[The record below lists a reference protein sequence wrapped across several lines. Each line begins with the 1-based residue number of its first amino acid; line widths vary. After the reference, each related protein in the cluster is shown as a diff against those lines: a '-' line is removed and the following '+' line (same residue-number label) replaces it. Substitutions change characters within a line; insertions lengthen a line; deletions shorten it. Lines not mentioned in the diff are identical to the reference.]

1 MANNCTY
8 SFDGTEYTR
17 PQIIRLIKENK
28 LLEKGEESA
37 STWLQNNLGLSELE
51 AQDILQ
57 DEVLLPALTDNK
69 FKVEK
74 AKKQR
79 KPAGLKVGNIIISP
93 EKKQEIFAAISTIL
107 LNKVFDKNQVYNL
120 INANKS
126 KIDITSPLKNSI
138 TAVIHALPDSEYE
151 MGQAIY
157 EDAYTEDNRLIKD
170 SEFVKQF
177 NQFFESYGGK
187 LTLEE
192 SNPIEDKEGDEN
204 DNVKDY
210 AFMKASFEFDPKD
223 SMSKSIRLL
232 LASLIKRSQTGDAI
246 PSNILGLIQPVKMSE
261 VSTLLLT
268 NLVNLP
274 ADFDVYIDRLQWLSQ
289 EHPEI
294 DQLIDR
300 FKDDI
305 GSLDIDVS
313 TVDYDR
319 LKFRNEFIQNFAK
332 TLYDFQIGLLRKGN
346 LYSIPAASNNVDK
359 TVRREFKN
367 NIIQKYRTVEE
378 FRDALDTKNVMDMA
392 NALGIYDITEDD
404 LKRKLDDNEKIENK
418 IHTIRRVVVNAID
431 AGVTLQKLYDKNSDE
446 SLNIQPALTKI
457 AKFIADTKR
466 SADLNFRNAEG
477 KQVYGISLNNYQTIT
492 INTLNWIGS
501 KNISLDA
508 KIDMVRQYLPSLLDA
523 QNFRDNKIT
532 SIWIN
537 RILNGDKLLI
547 GVYDGIQ
554 GSKRKGFS
562 DLKELDLYAFHLSVP
577 FEGTNF
583 AVKHSSRSTIF
594 TYRFADKYTYVRNPD
609 YTTQLDQAVDIL
621 YDYYLDEQNVINTV
635 DGKKVVNFGKLGK
648 NKLNFPY
655 VTAKDEDEIKWE
667 IKDNLEKKIK
677 NFKDKADKYGAFKVA
692 NGKPIGLS
700 QEAYDYFKQSSEPYL
715 AASAFAYINSYI
727 THIEEQKVLLGSTAL
742 YKNLED
748 EYKRLST
755 QSSTGNVMIVDQNT
769 NAYIEYVNARDSKE
783 IFNPKTGKVESFNY
797 TKPAGKFSEIITEEY
812 DKYVSDLTVIKPD
825 LISPIT
831 GKETNT
837 IRFIYETNLIK
848 TLKPFLLSKNKTE
861 AQANKIISDQTDLYE
876 EKYQEVNE
884 NDGQSHIT
892 IFADREYQ
900 HRAGSWTKEKENN
913 FQLQLKALTLKD
925 SSELKDLSVY
935 VDKAT
940 KKTVKAYVSNTADY
954 VLVKP
959 FDFADIQEKLDL
971 NGNDWFTN
979 TFEAS
984 TPLKGQYVGP
994 VELGVDNL
1002 NVVGIR
1008 KTSYF
1013 VLQPTIVLGTNLQ
1026 LLNTLMIQDGID
1038 LHHFASSAKTG
1049 RLDAK
1054 VVNPDLINGLQFYAE
1069 DGSFNYDTIKSNVGL
1084 MKSYL
1089 DVRFMKDQLKINNYV
1104 KYDIKNST
1112 QSAKIILSNITS
1124 DGVPRDVPEHLIP
1137 LFKEADEAGKRN
1149 MSEFYRLISDYKDVF
1164 STLIERNID
1173 NLKRE
1178 LEVAES
1184 ESGLD
1189 IGNFDSLVRLLT
1201 QAAQDRNATVAT
1213 LEAIEKFAESKV
1225 IEMLPNKSKIE
1236 NILFSIV
1243 SNRIIN
1249 FKRPGSSYAQAS
1261 ITGFEDIGS
1270 RELHDDKPLNNSTLK
1285 FYSPE
1290 ITDGNI
1296 TGVNP
1301 AEIAMPLPD
1310 KWFKYLLNRYDTTN
1324 IQEAIDKYNADPLK
1338 ILVKGLRIPN
1348 QQLSSNDIFAI
1359 KTFYVP
1365 TMETFV
1371 VIPSEMVVKSGGDF
1385 DIDKLNIY
1393 FPPINARTLSDEER
1407 YTKFISE
1414 QANDK
1419 DIAEEVKEE
1428 LKKTSNRSW
1437 ANFKGRINKNKESYK
1452 ELKDEFFEMIKEY
1465 PKSIKNTVHTI
1476 MKEGGANFYQK
1487 IDSLNRVLEYEIEN
1501 ITNQD
1506 ISDRPELTVLL
1517 TDYRFLNAMVLDF
1530 IKDVESLEEAKNE
1543 LYERGKNRQKELWS
1557 ELSMKIAKERALQH
1571 DLMSWEDFQKL
1582 PEAKRLSKQELQTKL
1597 IDIEKELLLHPDNL
1611 HNLLKPLVDDK
1622 LKVQTLSEVVGQLKQ
1637 GLSKV
1642 DAIEAANKG
1651 DLTGKTKSDDINDV
1665 VTNIAKFILYIET
1678 KAGVGMIA
1686 TDITGHSI
1694 AQADNI
1700 RVSEQFT
1707 IGQGESAITYS
1718 NRLPFEGSYDF
1729 SLSRYFDENGYD
1741 ILEGLSVALTSQVD
1755 GEKNPYATK
1764 LGLSNQTLG
1773 ILTYLMRRGV
1783 PVETIIKFLSQPILE
1798 NYLLEQRLNESQV
1811 MEVNRLNKSK
1821 KDLLEAYL
1829 LENKISKKD
1838 YDLALDKA
1846 RAGNLVLS
1854 TEKLENNIRNGINDV
1869 EALAVF
1875 NNLIDITRAFRYYKA
1890 DLTPDT
1896 KTLKDMAAANAV
1908 KDNEGSMY
1916 VVGFI
1921 ENPNASRQGVL
1932 AAFFKARD
1940 LYKQLYN
1947 KLYMTENFRYAPNLK
1962 SMIQQYAAIKQ
1973 TEDDKVKVGN
1983 TITNQLLAY
1992 IVQNHHPLFKDKTFG
2007 QLFTGENSLPRRI
2020 NSILLDNTHPL
2031 YNNYAL
2037 KNMYVEL
2044 KNVQDIVSKQE
2055 IDNIRIYERSLPVI
2069 ALNDIYEV
2077 FYELPQDLQDDFL
2090 AMSIYQTGFNTSPYS
2105 FEAILPVDRR
2115 FEVVEEA
2122 LALSDSMNFDDFYNK
2137 YALNNI
2143 EDLPKTEAQAFYNKF
2158 PYYTRWSE
2166 EGTKVYRLRNSKKET
2181 PVEIQPLGNAYYK
2194 RYNTSEVVLPQA
2206 EVEEYTEFEEV
2217 DVKSTSNKPKFYT
2230 GKITTS
2236 PDTIFVFG
2244 SNPEG
2249 RHGLGAAK
2257 TARDEFGAIYG
2268 QGEGLQGNS
2277 YALPTKDLRVK
2288 ANNSLK
2294 SIDEKT
2300 IINSIKKL
2308 YTVARANPTKQFKVA
2323 YTNTTDRSLNG
2334 YTGLEM
2340 IEMFN
2345 KAGERPDNIVFSE
2358 EWFKTGKLLGTN
2370 ESTSVNTNAA
2380 DYTNYSGAATGSDT
2394 YWEQVGKEYGI
2405 GKQVNYITKDI
2416 DRLTEAQKQEVEK
2429 AYVQAVKDLGR
2440 KTLPIDSYSG
2450 KLVRRDYLQAKAGDA
2465 VFAIVEGFDV
2475 KEDPTKSPNTTDI
2488 TKSVKSYRFTPKGG
2502 TGYAT
2507 LMATRLGKPVYIFD
2521 QSDGKWY
2528 DYSNRRLVEIDT
2540 PVLTTKFAGIGTRQL
2555 NDKGKQA
2562 IRDVYEKT
2570 FGQVKSTPSIIDV
2583 LESKGVEVEDI
2594 RNSSTL
2600 VTFKNMEELT
2610 KVDTSV
2616 LTIQQ
2621 FDELFPD
2628 NAYLSEMEKQILIK
2642 GIGAGQI
2649 EIVCKVFSL

>member
-1 MANNCTY
+1 MQCTFLY
-8 SFDGTEYTR
+8 GGNEYTR

-57 DEVLLPALTDNK
+57 DEVLLPALTDGK

-177 NQFFESYGGK
+177 SAYFESYGGK
-187 LTLEE
+187 LSLEE
-192 SNPIEDKEGDEN
+192 VNPIEDREGDEN
-204 DNVKDY
+204 ENVKDY

-223 SMSKSIRLL
+223 SMSKAIRLL

-655 VTAKDEDEIKWE
+655 VTAKDEDGIKWE

-783 IFNPKTGKVESFNY
+783 IFNPKTGRVEKFNY
-797 TKPAGKFSEIITEEY
+797 KKPIGKFSEIVTEEY
-812 DKYVSDLTVIKPD
+812 DKYVSDLTVVKPD

-831 GKETNT
+831 GEATNT

-848 TLKPFLLSKNKTE
+848 TLKPFLISKGKTD

-900 HRAGSWTKEKENN
+900 NRASTWTKEKENN

-925 SSELKDLSVY
+925 RSELKDLSVY

-940 KKTVKAYVSNTADY
+940 GKSVKAYVSNTADY

-959 FDFADIQEKLDL
+959 FDFADIKSKLDTD
-971 NGNDWFTN
+971 GNEWFTN

-994 VELGVDNL
+994 VELGVENL

-1013 VLQPTIVLGTNLQ
+1013 VLQPTIILGTNLQ

-1054 VVNPDLINGLQFYAE
+1054 VVSSELTNGLQFYAE

-1178 LEVAES
+1178 LEVAEGID
-1184 ESGLD
+1184 GLD
-1189 IGNFDSLVRLLT
+1189 IGNFESLVRLLV
-1201 QAAQDRNATVAT
+1201 QAAQDRNATIAT
-1213 LEAIEKFAESKV
+1213 VEAIEKFAESKV

-1310 KWFKYLLNRYDTTN
+1310 KWFKYLLDRYNTTN
-1324 IQEAIDKYNADPLK
+1324 IQEAIDKYNVDPLK

-1393 FPPINARTLSDEER
+1393 FPILGEELSD
-1407 YTKFISE
+1407 T
-1414 QANDK
+1414 
-1419 DIAEEVKEE
+1419 
-1428 LKKTSNRSW
+1428 
-1437 ANFKGRINKNKESYK
+1437 
-1452 ELKDEFFEMIKEY
+1452 EM
-1465 PKSIKNTVHTI
+1465 
-1476 MKEGGANFYQK
+1476 
-1487 IDSLNRVLEYEIEN
+1487 
-1501 ITNQD
+1501 
-1506 ISDRPELTVLL
+1506 
-1517 TDYRFLNAMVLDF
+1517 
-1530 IKDVESLEEAKNE
+1530 
-1543 LYERGKNRQKELWS
+1543 
-1557 ELSMKIAKERALQH
+1557 LQN
-1571 DLMSWEDFQKL
+1571 
-1582 PEAKRLSKQELQTKL
+1582 KL

-1637 GLSKV
+1637 GLGKA

-1821 KDLLEAYL
+1821 KDLLETYL

-1908 KDNEGSMY
+1908 KDNEDSMY
-1916 VVGFI
+1916 AVGFI

-1992 IVQNHHPLFKDKTFG
+1992 IVQNHHPLFKDRTFG

-2044 KNVQDIVSKQE
+2044 KNIQDIVSKQE

-2143 EDLPKTEAQAFYNKF
+2143 EDLPKTEPQAFYNKF
-2158 PYYTRWSE
+2158 SFYTRWSE
-2166 EGTKVYRLRNSKKET
+2166 EGTKVYIVRLSKNDA

-2194 RYNTSEVVLPQA
+2194 RYNTSETVLPQA
-2206 EVEEYTEFEEV
+2206 EVEEYTQFEEAEQLPV
-2217 DVKSTSNKPKFYT
+2217 ETS
-2230 GKITTS
+2230 I
-2236 PDTIFVFG
+2236 
-2244 SNPEG
+2244 
-2249 RHGLGAAK
+2249 
-2257 TARDEFGAIYG
+2257 
-2268 QGEGLQGNS
+2268 
-2277 YALPTKDLRVK
+2277 
-2288 ANNSLK
+2288 
-2294 SIDEKT
+2294 
-2300 IINSIKKL
+2300 
-2308 YTVARANPTKQFKVA
+2308 
-2323 YTNTTDRSLNG
+2323 
-2334 YTGLEM
+2334 
-2340 IEMFN
+2340 
-2345 KAGERPDNIVFSE
+2345 
-2358 EWFKTGKLLGTN
+2358 
-2370 ESTSVNTNAA
+2370 
-2380 DYTNYSGAATGSDT
+2380 
-2394 YWEQVGKEYGI
+2394 
-2405 GKQVNYITKDI
+2405 I
-2416 DRLTEAQKQEVEK
+2416 DRLQ
-2429 AYVQAVKDLGR
+2429 
-2440 KTLPIDSYSG
+2440 
-2450 KLVRRDYLQAKAGDA
+2450 KAGA
-2465 VFAIVEGFDV
+2465 
-2475 KEDPTKSPNTTDI
+2475 
-2488 TKSVKSYRFTPKGG
+2488 
-2502 TGYAT
+2502 
-2507 LMATRLGKPVYIFD
+2507 
-2521 QSDGKWY
+2521 
-2528 DYSNRRLVEIDT
+2528 
-2540 PVLTTKFAGIGTRQL
+2540 
-2555 NDKGKQA
+2555 
-2562 IRDVYEKT
+2562 
-2570 FGQVKSTPSIIDV
+2570 
-2583 LESKGVEVEDI
+2583 EVEDM

-2600 VTFKNMEELT
+2600 ATSKNMEELS

-2628 NAYLSEMEKQILIK
+2628 HAYLAEAEKQILIK

>member
-1 MANNCTY
+1 MNCTFQY
-8 SFDGTEYTR
+8 NGTEYTR
-17 PQIIRLIKENK
+17 PQIIRLIKEKN
-28 LLEKGEESA
+28 LLEQGEESA

-51 AQDILQ
+51 VQDILT
-57 DEVLLPALTDNK
+57 DEVLLPALTDGK
-69 FKVEK
+69 YQAEK

-79 KPAGLKVGNIIISP
+79 KPSGLKVGDVIITP

-138 TAVIHALPDSEYE
+138 TAVIHSLPDSEYE

-157 EDAYTEDNRLIKD
+157 VDAYTEDNRLIKD
-170 SEFVKQF
+170 SEFIKQF

-223 SMSKSIRLL
+223 SMSKAIRLL
-232 LASLIKRSQTGDAI
+232 LASLIKRDQAGDAI

-274 ADFDVYIDRLQWLSQ
+274 ADFDIYMDRLEWLSQ

-294 DQLIDR
+294 DQLIHR
-300 FKDDI
+300 FQDEL
-305 GSLDIDVS
+305 GSIEVDNS
-313 TVDYDR
+313 TVDYDV

-332 TLYDFQIGLLRKGN
+332 TLYDFQIGLLRKGT

-367 NIIQKYRTVEE
+367 NIIQKYRTVQE
-378 FRDALDTKNVMDMA
+378 FRDALDTKSVMDMA
-392 NALGIYDITEDD
+392 NALGIYDLTEED
-404 LKRKLDDNEKIENK
+404 LKRKLDDNEKVSNK
-418 IHTIRRVVVNAID
+418 IHTIRNTIINAID
-431 AGVTLQKLYDKNSDE
+431 AGVELQKLYDKNKNE
-446 SLNIQPALTKI
+446 SLNIQPALSKV
-457 AKFIADTKR
+457 AKFIADTKK

-508 KIDMVRQYLPSLLDA
+508 KIELIRQYLPSLLDA

-537 RILNGDKLLI
+537 RILNGDKLII

-554 GSKRKGFS
+554 GSKRKSFS
-562 DLKELDLYAFHLSVP
+562 DLKELDLYTFHLSVP

-594 TYRFADKYTYVRNPD
+594 TYRFADKFTYVKNPD
-609 YTTQLDQAVDIL
+609 YNTQLNQAVDYL

-648 NKLNFPY
+648 TKLNFPY
-655 VTAKDEDEIKWE
+655 VTAKDEVGIRNEIRA
-667 IKDNLEKKIK
+667 NLESKIK
-677 NFKDKADKYGAFKVA
+677 NFKDKATKFGAFRVA

-700 QEAYDYFKQSSEPYL
+700 TEAYDYFKDSADPNLS
-715 AASAFAYINSYI
+715 ASAFAYINSYI

-755 QSSTGNVMIVDQNT
+755 QSSTGNIMVVDRFN
-769 NAYIEYVNARDSKE
+769 NAYIEYVNSRDSKE
-783 IFNPKTGKVESFNY
+783 LFNPKTGRVESFNY

-848 TLKPFLLSKNKTE
+848 TLKPFLLSKNKTD

-925 SSELKDLSVY
+925 RSELKDLSVY

-940 KKTVKAYVSNTADY
+940 GKTVKAYVSNTADY

-984 TPLKGQYVGP
+984 TPLKGQYVGA
-994 VELGVDNL
+994 VELGVENL

-1026 LLNTLMIQDGID
+1026 LLNALLIKNSRDF
-1038 LHHFASSAKTG
+1038 HHFGSSAKTG
-1049 RLDAK
+1049 RLDVK
-1054 VVNPDLINGLQFYAE
+1054 EVVPELTNGLQFYAE
-1069 DGSFNYDTIKSNVGL
+1069 DGSFNYDAINDNIDLLG
-1084 MKSYL
+1084 SYL

-1124 DGVPRDVPEHLIP
+1124 DGVPRDVPEHLVA
-1137 LFKEADEAGKRN
+1137 LFKEADETGKRN
-1149 MSEFYRLISDYKDVF
+1149 MSEFYRLISDYKEVF

-1189 IGNFDSLVRLLT
+1189 IGNFDSLVRLLV

-1213 LEAIEKFAESKV
+1213 VEAIEKFAESKV

-1270 RELHDDKPLNNSTLK
+1270 RDLHNGKPLNSSVLK
-1285 FYSPE
+1285 FYSPA
-1290 ITDGNI
+1290 ITDGQI

-1301 AEIAMPLPD
+1301 AEVAMPLPD
-1310 KWFKYLLNRYDTTN
+1310 KWFKYLLDRYNTTN

-1393 FPPINARTLSDEER
+1393 FPMLGENLSD
-1407 YTKFISE
+1407 T
-1414 QANDK
+1414 
-1419 DIAEEVKEE
+1419 
-1428 LKKTSNRSW
+1428 
-1437 ANFKGRINKNKESYK
+1437 
-1452 ELKDEFFEMIKEY
+1452 
-1465 PKSIKNTVHTI
+1465 
-1476 MKEGGANFYQK
+1476 
-1487 IDSLNRVLEYEIEN
+1487 EI
-1501 ITNQD
+1501 
-1506 ISDRPELTVLL
+1506 
-1517 TDYRFLNAMVLDF
+1517 
-1530 IKDVESLEEAKNE
+1530 
-1543 LYERGKNRQKELWS
+1543 
-1557 ELSMKIAKERALQH
+1557 LQN
-1571 DLMSWEDFQKL
+1571 
-1582 PEAKRLSKQELQTKL
+1582 KL

-1637 GLSKV
+1637 GLSKAG
-1642 DAIEAANKG
+1642 AIEAANKG

-1694 AQADNI
+1694 AQADNVK
-1700 RVSEQFT
+1700 VSEEF
-1707 IGQGESAITYS
+1707 IVGQGEDAITYS
-1718 NRLPFEGSYDF
+1718 NRLPFEGNYDF

-1798 NYLLEQRLNESQV
+1798 NYLLEQRINESQV
-1811 MEVNRLNKSK
+1811 IEVNKLGKNK
-1821 KDLLEAYL
+1821 KDLLAEYL
-1829 LENKISKKD
+1829 LQNKIPKKN

-1854 TEKLENNIRNGINDV
+1854 TETLENNLKTNTNDV
-1869 EALAVF
+1869 EVLAVF
-1875 NNLIDITRAFRYYKA
+1875 NNLIDIIRAFRYYKA

-1908 KDNEGSMY
+1908 QDNEDSMFA
-1916 VVGFI
+1916 VGFI

-1932 AAFFKARD
+1932 AAFYKARD

-1947 KLYMTENFRYAPNLK
+1947 KLYMTENFRYADNLK
-1962 SMIQQYAAIKQ
+1962 SMIKQYANIKQ
-1973 TEDDKVKVGN
+1973 TEDDKVKIGN

-1992 IVQNHHPLFKDKTFG
+1992 IVQNYHPLFKERTFG

-2020 NSILLDNTHPL
+2020 NSILLNNTHPL
-2031 YNNYAL
+2031 HNNYAL

-2044 KNVQDIVSKQE
+2044 KNVQDEVSKQD

-2077 FYELPQDLQDDFL
+2077 FHELPEDLQDDFI

-2105 FEAILPVDRR
+2105 FEAILPVERR
-2115 FEVVEEA
+2115 FQVVEEA
-2122 LALSDSMNFDDFYNK
+2122 LALSDNMNFDDFYNK

-2217 DVKSTSNKPKFYT
+2217 ESIVSTPSTVDIKYT
-2230 GKITTS
+2230 KGKLGKGEEISSYSDNLAYALTNPNFTS
-2236 PDTIFVFG
+2236 PKG
-2244 SNPEG
+2244 SRWMRSWTDGQKKWRLYMKDGIKYDGKVYDDVEQAYQKNKDKFP
-2249 RHGLGAAK
+2249 LGV
-2257 TARDEFGAIYG
+2257 ARDNFMKELIKIKLQTYPKLV
-2268 QGEGLQGNS
+2268 EGIDTKGGVAYLTDSTHQPTKSNS
-2277 YALPTKDLRVK
+2277 YW
-2288 ANNSLK
+2288 
-2294 SIDEKT
+2294 E
-2300 IINSIKKL
+2300 
-2308 YTVARANPTKQFKVA
+2308 
-2323 YTNTTDRSLNG
+2323 
-2334 YTGLEM
+2334 TGGKNRF
-2340 IEMFN
+2340 IE
-2345 KAGERPDNIVFSE
+2345 
-2358 EWFKTGKLLGTN
+2358 L
-2370 ESTSVNTNAA
+2370 
-2380 DYTNYSGAATGSDT
+2380 
-2394 YWEQVGKEYGI
+2394 
-2405 GKQVNYITKDI
+2405 
-2416 DRLTEAQKQEVEK
+2416 LTEAYLEVK
-2429 AYVQAVKDLGR
+2429 NISVTQ
-2440 KTLPIDSYSG
+2440 
-2450 KLVRRDYLQAKAGDA
+2450 
-2465 VFAIVEGFDV
+2465 
-2475 KEDPTKSPNTTDI
+2475 
-2488 TKSVKSYRFTPKGG
+2488 SVK
-2502 TGYAT
+2502 
-2507 LMATRLGKPVYIFD
+2507 
-2521 QSDGKWY
+2521 
-2528 DYSNRRLVEIDT
+2528 
-2540 PVLTTKFAGIGTRQL
+2540 QL
-2555 NDKGKQA
+2555 DLFEESA
-2562 IRDVYEKT
+2562 
-2570 FGQVKSTPSIIDV
+2570 SIIDV
-2583 LESKGVEVEDI
+2583 LESKGVEVEKIKNKPRLTTKDNILKENALFKTYRTSVFTDYKGDSVTDVYEELPSGSNNTLKRFRGENASIEAQQFIRENKIKLNQQAYIPLLDLDLNRKAKEDNRTIEEINREINYLYTSITIPLEGMPNVIYTQEAGQEVIDRYQKDMMNLDLESKKLFELRYILTYKIVNQQANEPVDI
-2594 RNSSTL
+2594 GNESVIITY
-2600 VTFKNMEELT
+2600 KNMEELT
-2610 KVDTSV
+2610 KVDISV

-2628 NAYLSEMEKQILIK
+2628 HAYLSEMEKQILIK

-2649 EIVCKVFSL
+2649 EIVCKVGSL